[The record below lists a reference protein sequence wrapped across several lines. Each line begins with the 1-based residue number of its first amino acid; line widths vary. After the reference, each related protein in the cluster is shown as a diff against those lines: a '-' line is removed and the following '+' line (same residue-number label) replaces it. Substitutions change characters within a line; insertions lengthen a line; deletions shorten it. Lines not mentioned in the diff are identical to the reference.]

1 MAQEL
6 CPNCFEPG
14 YQGGS
19 CRRCGYQKGYDKKG
33 SGKALP
39 PGTLLRQRFYVGKL
53 LGEGGFGLTYKAFDT
68 QANKICAVKEYAP
81 NGLCIRTADGR
92 TLELTSR
99 DQEMPYRAGLRRF
112 LDESRILSRLEQ
124 IPSVVDIT
132 DTFQENNTAYFV
144 MEFLDG
150 ADLRQ
155 IVKAARQQLPVE
167 QITNIILQVAVSM
180 DVIHTRSG
188 IIHRDISPE
197 NIYITR
203 DGKVKLI
210 DFGSAKRTEN
220 GMGTGLSV
228 VLKPK
233 FAPPEQFSSE
243 MAQGS
248 FTDVYSLANTFY
260 YALTGASVPSA
271 PDRLA
276 GKEYVPLK
284 HLNLGVPEGV
294 SDAVDHALILNVRH
308 RTQTMQTFIQ
318 EIALGSQMAVSQPV
332 AGARPGAAGQP
343 VAGARPGAAGQP
355 VAGARPGAAGQPVAG
370 ARPGAAGQPVAGAA
384 AQGAAS
390 GAAEGPGFARAA
402 QRGQAGAPGMSGTP
416 GASRTPGTPGT
427 PGSGAASRPPKSG
440 GKRPAARF
448 PYVSI
453 VAGPETGKNWVLP
466 PDRPMTMGRSMSEA
480 NLRVQYPENISRIH
494 CRITYVSSNGK
505 FSIRDL
511 SANGVFYKG
520 KRLQKGVDYQVKP
533 PARFMLAG
541 SSCVIEVGVRYEYR

>member
-39 PGTLLRQRFYVGKL
+39 PGTLLRQRFYIGKL

-68 QANKICAVKEYAP
+68 RAGKICAVKEYAP

-144 MEFLDG
+144 MEYLDG

-180 DVIHTRSG
+180 DVIHTRTQ

-308 RTQTMQTFIQ
+308 RTQTMQAFIQ
-318 EIALGSQMAVSQPV
+318 EIALGSQMAVGQETPGV
-332 AGARPGAAGQP
+332 RPGTAGQAASGIQSDGAGQP
-343 VAGARPGAAGQP
+343 VAGIGHGRPGQKG
-355 VAGARPGAAGQPVAG
+355 GAEV
-370 ARPGAAGQPVAGAA
+370 
-384 AQGAAS
+384 S
-390 GAAEGPGFARAA
+390 GMS
-402 QRGQAGAPGMSGTP
+402 GAPGP
-416 GASRTPGTPGT
+416 GGAFRTP
-427 PGSGAASRPPKSG
+427 KSA
-440 GKRPAARF
+440 GKRSAAQF

-494 CRITYVSSNGK
+494 CRITYVSSSGK

-520 KRLQKGVDYQVKP
+520 RRLQKGVDYQVKP

-541 SSCVIEVGVRYEYR
+541 SSCIIEVGVRYEYR